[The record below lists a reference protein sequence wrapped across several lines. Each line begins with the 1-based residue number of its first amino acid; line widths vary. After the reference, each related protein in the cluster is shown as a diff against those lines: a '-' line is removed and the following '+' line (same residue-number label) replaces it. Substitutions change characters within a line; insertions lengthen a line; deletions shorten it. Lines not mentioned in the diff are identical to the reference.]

1 MPRKEQCGRRDN
13 SIKYYNVYNMRKSRN
28 LVHDK
33 GSISFREKGFKNGVE
48 TSVVNHLEK
57 K

>member
-1 MPRKEQCGRRDN
+1 
-13 SIKYYNVYNMRKSRN
+13 MRKSRN